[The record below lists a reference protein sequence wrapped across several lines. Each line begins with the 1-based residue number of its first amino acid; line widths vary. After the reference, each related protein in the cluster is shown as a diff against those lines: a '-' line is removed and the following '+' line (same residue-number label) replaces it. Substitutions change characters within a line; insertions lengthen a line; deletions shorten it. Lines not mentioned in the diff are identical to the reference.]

1 MAYLDN
7 LWTRKGG
14 IFLYKCDIWGLWEDQ
29 EKGELY
35 FSADSVIKCKQRNT
49 VSEYLEEQKRMK
61 QAIHSTLGNHFV
73 TQNQWTNLKKDI
85 DNGSPSIYNALM
97 WTPRKFQVANLC
109 CLAKHGFQRNDSR
122 LLVFLTGDFCHTR
135 VFWSI
140 VKGLGKN
147 PLSEFPHVGRAKVCK
162 WVMAAKTGNPRSTKG
177 CFSETVRY
185 GLVRWKF

>member
-1 MAYLDN
+1 MCHQQSMTYLDN

-29 EKGELY
+29 EKGETY
-35 FSADSVIKCKQRNT
+35 FSADSVIMCNQRNT

-61 QAIHSTLGNHFV
+61 QAIHSTLGNHFLFRNGKI

-109 CLAKHGFQRNDSR
+109 CLAKHGFQRNGSR
-122 LLVFLTGDFCHTR
+122 LLVFLLGDFCHTPVFLIDCQR
-135 VFWSI
+135 V
-140 VKGLGKN
+140 G
-147 PLSEFPHVGRAKVCK
+147 
-162 WVMAAKTGNPRSTKG
+162 TKSA
-177 CFSETVRY
+177 F
-185 GLVRWKF
+185 